1 MRYGLAGW
9 LAGRHFFG
17 APCYHGGRVQMTIR
31 RTDTNDSILSSCHR
45 SLTLDVMIRE
55 TLPHRWSD
63 DDQRHRGAATW
74 LSINICWKAHDVLV
88 CIYQRVC
95 MALPLVAA

>member
-55 TLPHRWSD
+55 TL
-63 DDQRHRGAATW
+63 GAAAW
-74 LSINICWKAHDVLV
+74 LSINICWKALDVLV